1 MNTTS
6 TIDLTAVISLIEEY
20 QEWKN
25 VREEAEAEEEARKD
39 ALKAILTANDLDELT
54 AGRFIVRFTEVK
66 TNRFDSTAF
75 KKEHLDLYKA
85 FTKLSTS
92 RRFTV
97 SK

>member
-85 FTKLSTS
+85 FTKLTTS

>member
-1 MNTTS
+1 MNPNLN
-6 TIDLTAVISLIEEY
+6 IDTAEVLNLIHEY
-20 QEWKN
+20 HEWKD
-25 VREEAEAEEEARKD
+25 VLDEAEAELEARKD
-39 ALKAILTANDLDELT
+39 ALKAILTACGVDELPVD
-54 AGRFIVRFTEVK
+54 RYVVRFTEVK